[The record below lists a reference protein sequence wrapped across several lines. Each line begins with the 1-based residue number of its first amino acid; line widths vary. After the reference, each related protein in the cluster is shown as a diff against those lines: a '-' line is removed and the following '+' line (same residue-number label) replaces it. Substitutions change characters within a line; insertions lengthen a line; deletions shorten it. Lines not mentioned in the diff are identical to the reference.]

1 MTDATLSAKVTADI
15 ADFAQKFDQVRR
27 SIDGLGSSVSGG
39 AKNASSQL
47 NDLNEKISTIGT
59 LLTSGALIQGGKA
72 ITELVTMPLIGLG
85 QSAITMADNLRRAE
99 MAFTTLTGSADR
111 ANALLRDL
119 QAFAATTPFE
129 FPQLVEAGKRMLAM
143 GFSAQQ
149 LIPTLTAIGDATAG
163 LGGGVDVMNRIILAL
178 GQMQAKGKVASQE
191 MKQLADAS
199 IPAWDLLAQKLGV
212 TVPEAMKL
220 VQRGAVDAATGVSAV
235 LEGMAQKFGGLMA
248 QQSAT
253 IQGTISNLHETL
265 GFILT
270 DIGRELIETLHLRE
284 ALLAVGEFARGFLD
298 WFRSLDEGTKQLV
311 VVFTGVFA
319 ASGPI
324 LVAVGAFM
332 AALSVI
338 TAPMLVG
345 GAIIAGIIAGVTL
358 ILLNWQKI
366 KDTGIA
372 LWQELK
378 DRVAAIVTA
387 LANAV
392 QTHLVDRFNA
402 IVNAVGAKIEAV
414 KGFFRGL
421 YNAVVGQSYIPD
433 MVDEIGRHM
442 QNLDVALVAPA
453 RNATNQTGRIIEGAV
468 FTWQT
473 AINQF
478 VSTLNFSWGS
488 VAQTV
493 GQNLARMTTST
504 VQWGEVAIRMGQQVL
519 GNLITTALQVAAQW
533 AISETMR
540 ATATTAANATITAS
554 NAATAATT
562 ASVWATA
569 AGAMAAVFGALAIAV
584 KTLLI
589 GLAKAAVGV
598 VGLVV
603 SGIGVV
609 LNSVSTVVG
618 FMLTMIGQM
627 LIKLGTSIASLPIP
641 ILAQVVGAAVI
652 AAGGAAIA
660 LGAALP
666 GIVAG
671 LTAAL
676 GAGVAS
682 LASAIPALQHGGL
695 VTRPTLAMIGEAG
708 PEAVVPLS
716 HGGLFGGG
724 VTVVLEVDR
733 QELARMV
740 APALVHEVRMR
751 VGAVA

>member
-27 SIDGLGSSVSGG
+27 SIDGLSSSASGG

-47 NDLNEKISTIGT
+47 SDLNEKISTIGT

-99 MAFTTLTGSADR
+99 LAFTTLTGSADR

-129 FPQLVEAGKRMLAM
+129 FPQLVEAGKRMLAL
-143 GFSAQQ
+143 GFSAEQ
-149 LIPTLTAIGDATAG
+149 LIPTLRAVGDATAG
-163 LGGGVDVMNRIILAL
+163 LGGGADVMNRIILAL
-178 GQMQAKGKVASQE
+178 GQMQAKGKIASQE
-191 MKQLADAS
+191 MKQLAEAG

-212 TVPEAMKL
+212 TVPETMQL
-220 VQRGAVDAATGVSAV
+220 VQKGAVDAATGVSAV

-253 IQGTISNLHETL
+253 IQGTISNLHDTL

-270 DIGRELIETLHLRE
+270 DIGRELIETLNLRE

-311 VVFTGVFA
+311 VVLTGVFA

-366 KDTGIA
+366 KETGVS
-372 LWQELK
+372 LWQGLK
-378 DRVAAIVTA
+378 DRVTAIVTA

-392 QTHLVDRFNA
+392 QTHLVDRFNSIVSA
-402 IVNAVGAKIEAV
+402 IGAKIEAV
-414 KGFFRGL
+414 KGFFKGL
-421 YNAVVGQSYIPD
+421 YDAVVGQSYIPD
-433 MVDEIGRHM
+433 MVDEIGRQM
-442 QNLDVALVAPA
+442 QNLDVAMVTPA
-453 RNATNQTGRIIEGAV
+453 RNATTQTGRIIEGAV
-468 FTWQT
+468 FTWEM
-473 AINQF
+473 AINEF

-493 GQNLARMTTST
+493 GQSLAQMTTST
-504 VQWGEVAIRMGQQVL
+504 VEWSQVAIRLGQQVL
-519 GNLITTALQVAAQW
+519 GNLITVAIQALTQWILSTTGMTAVHTAMEKAKT
-533 AISETMR
+533 A
-540 ATATTAANATITAS
+540 ATATNEAARLAMMLATNKVMMAS
-554 NAATAATT
+554 TIATLAA
-562 ASVWATA
+562 
-569 AGAMAAVFGALAIAV
+569 I
-584 KTLLI
+584 
-589 GLAKAAVGV
+589 AAVGHASLAV
-598 VGLVV
+598 MG
-603 SGIGVV
+603 
-609 LNSVSTVVG
+609 TVVA
-618 FMLTMIGQM
+618 T
-627 LIKLGTSIASLPIP
+627 TSA
-641 ILAQVVGAAVI
+641 ILAAIGAALAASIVGAPMAPAFFAASAAVLK
-652 AAGGAAIA
+652 AGGAAVAASEAALQTA
-660 LGAALP
+660 LGAA
-666 GIVAG
+666 IVTA
-671 LTAAL
+671 TAAL
-676 GAGVAS
+676 AV
-682 LASAIPALQHGGL
+682 PALQHGGL

-716 HGGLFGGG
+716 HGGMFGGG

>member
-1 MTDATLSAKVTADI
+1 MTEATLSAKVTADI

-27 SIDGLGSSVSGG
+27 SIDGLSSSASGG

-47 NDLNEKISTIGT
+47 SDLNEKISTIGT

-99 MAFTTLTGSADR
+99 LAFTTLTGSADR

-129 FPQLVEAGKRMLAM
+129 FPQLVEAGKRMLAL
-143 GFSAQQ
+143 GFSAEQ
-149 LIPTLTAIGDATAG
+149 LIPTLRAVGDATAG
-163 LGGGVDVMNRIILAL
+163 LGGGADVMNRIILAL
-178 GQMQAKGKVASQE
+178 GQMQAKGNIASQE
-191 MKQLADAS
+191 MKQLAEAG

-212 TVPEAMKL
+212 TVPEAMQL
-220 VQRGAVDAATGVSAV
+220 VQKGAVDAATGVSAV

-253 IQGTISNLHETL
+253 IQGTISNLNDTL

-270 DIGRELIETLHLRE
+270 DIGRELIETLNLRE

-311 VVFTGVFA
+311 VVLTGVFA

-366 KDTGIA
+366 KETGVS
-372 LWQELK
+372 LWQGLK
-378 DRVAAIVTA
+378 DRVTAIVTA

-392 QTHLVDRFNA
+392 QTHLVDRFNSIVSA
-402 IVNAVGAKIEAV
+402 IGAKIEAV
-414 KGFFRGL
+414 KGFFKGL
-421 YNAVVGQSYIPD
+421 YDAVVGRSYIPD
-433 MVDEIGRHM
+433 MVDEIGRQM
-442 QNLDVALVAPA
+442 QNLDVAMVAPA
-453 RNATNQTGRIIEGAV
+453 RNATTQTGRIIEGAV
-468 FTWQT
+468 FTWQM
-473 AINQF
+473 AIDEF

-493 GQNLARMTTST
+493 GQSLAQMTTST
-504 VQWGEVAIRMGQQVL
+504 VEWSQVAIRLGQQVL
-519 GNLITTALQVAAQW
+519 GNLITVAIQALTQWILSTTGMTAAHTAM
-533 AISETMR
+533 ETAKTT
-540 ATATTAANATITAS
+540 ATATNEAARLAMTQATNKVMMAS
-554 NAATAATT
+554 TIATLAA
-562 ASVWATA
+562 
-569 AGAMAAVFGALAIAV
+569 I
-584 KTLLI
+584 
-589 GLAKAAVGV
+589 AAVGHASLAV
-598 VGLVV
+598 MG
-603 SGIGVV
+603 
-609 LNSVSTVVG
+609 TVVA
-618 FMLTMIGQM
+618 T
-627 LIKLGTSIASLPIP
+627 TSA
-641 ILAQVVGAAVI
+641 ILAAIGAALAASIVGAPMAPAFFAASAAVLK
-652 AAGGAAIA
+652 AGGAAVAASTAVLEKA
-660 LGAALP
+660 LGAA
-666 GIVAG
+666 IVTA
-671 LTAAL
+671 TAAL
-676 GAGVAS
+676 AV
-682 LASAIPALQHGGL
+682 PALQHGGL

-716 HGGLFGGG
+716 HGGMFGGG

>member
-1 MTDATLSAKVTADI
+1 
-15 ADFAQKFDQVRR
+15 
-27 SIDGLGSSVSGG
+27 
-39 AKNASSQL
+39 
-47 NDLNEKISTIGT
+47 
-59 LLTSGALIQGGKA
+59 
-72 ITELVTMPLIGLG
+72 
-85 QSAITMADNLRRAE
+85 
-99 MAFTTLTGSADR
+99 
-111 ANALLRDL
+111 
-119 QAFAATTPFE
+119 
-129 FPQLVEAGKRMLAM
+129 
-143 GFSAQQ
+143 
-149 LIPTLTAIGDATAG
+149 
-163 LGGGVDVMNRIILAL
+163 
-178 GQMQAKGKVASQE
+178 
-191 MKQLADAS
+191 LADAS
-199 IPAWDLLAQKLGV
+199 IPSWDFLAQKLGV

-253 IQGTISNLHETL
+253 IQGTMSNLHETL

-345 GAIIAGIIAGVTL
+345 GAIVAGIIAGVTL

-372 LWQELK
+372 LWQGLK
-378 DRVAAIVTA
+378 DRVTAIVTA

-392 QTHLVDRFNA
+392 QTHLVDRFTA
-402 IVNAVGAKIEAV
+402 IVNAVGAKIDAV
-414 KGFFRGL
+414 KGFFKGL
-421 YNAVVGQSYIPD
+421 YDAVVGHSYIPD
-433 MVDEIGRHM
+433 MVDEIERHM
-442 QNLDVALVAPA
+442 QNLDVAMVAPA

-473 AINQF
+473 AINEF
-478 VSTLNFSWGS
+478 ATALNFSWGS

-493 GQNLARMTTST
+493 GQSLAQMTTST
-504 VQWGEVAIRMGQQVL
+504 VQWAQVAIRLGQQVL
-519 GNLITTALQVAAQW
+519 ANLITVAIQVLTQWILSTTGMTAAHTAM
-533 AISETMR
+533 ETAKTA
-540 ATATTAANATITAS
+540 ATATNE
-554 NAATAATT
+554 
-562 ASVWATA
+562 
-569 AGAMAAVFGALAIAV
+569 GARLAITQATNKV
-584 KTLLI
+584 MMASTLST
-589 GLAKAAVGV
+589 LAAIAAVGHASLAV
-598 VGLVV
+598 M
-603 SGIGVV
+603 
-609 LNSVSTVVG
+609 STVVA
-618 FMLTMIGQM
+618 T
-627 LIKLGTSIASLPIP
+627 TSA
-641 ILAQVVGAAVI
+641 ILAAIGSALAASIVGAPMAPAFFAASAAVL
-652 AAGGAAIA
+652 AAGGAAVTASTAALESA
-660 LGAALP
+660 LGAA
-666 GIVAG
+666 IATA
-671 LTAAL
+671 TAAL
-676 GAGVAS
+676 VVPG
-682 LASAIPALQHGGL
+682 LQHGGL